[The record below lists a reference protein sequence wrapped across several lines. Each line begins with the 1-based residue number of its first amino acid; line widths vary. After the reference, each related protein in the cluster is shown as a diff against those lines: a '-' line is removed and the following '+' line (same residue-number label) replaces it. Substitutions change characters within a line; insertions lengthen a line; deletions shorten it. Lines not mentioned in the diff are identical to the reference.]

1 MKGIVGISSGQAGQT
16 FELCGER
23 PVDCLKKN
31 GLDPDKYIWVETG
44 SNGEFKR
51 WINISYLSGP
61 DIATIDLDI
70 ANGTN
75 FYNGE
80 YLFGTYEGN
89 LIIDNV
95 IRFTNPSYIPQA
107 GARIE
112 VRYDSRFPVEV
123 FGGDTTVGIANFPI
137 VHRRCNDGGGDKTVT
152 QLKWNRPMPYRWY
165 KFKENYYLTR
175 DTTGLIPVIQ
185 SNDLGTHPDD
195 CELGAIRQMIL
206 LYFCQSYSHLP
217 LAYGDFYPNVHYVQ
231 RPSRWVQDKKPHE
244 QFIYSDYEND
254 FPDEE
259 KRWRYGGFRFKQFMF
274 NLDYSKENIH
284 DKYLAVSQLQ
294 FKENT
299 WFPNRLAWSETRP
312 IQVSMS
318 PNLKTFRPFNIFDIS
333 DNRGEIKL
341 LYSVLNSTK
350 GENIYAFCADD
361 ICIAMTRKRTLF
373 DVAGNQLGVT
383 GNQIG
388 TSFILG
394 HIVTGKQIG
403 RAHV

>member
-1 MKGIVGISSGQAGQT
+1 
-16 FELCGER
+16 
-23 PVDCLKKN
+23 
-31 GLDPDKYIWVETG
+31 
-44 SNGEFKR
+44 
-51 WINISYLSGP
+51 
-61 DIATIDLDI
+61 
-70 ANGTN
+70 
-75 FYNGE
+75 
-80 YLFGTYEGN
+80 
-89 LIIDNV
+89 
-95 IRFTNPSYIPQA
+95 
-107 GARIE
+107 
-112 VRYDSRFPVEV
+112 
-123 FGGDTTVGIANFPI
+123 
-137 VHRRCNDGGGDKTVT
+137 
-152 QLKWNRPMPYRWY
+152 MPYRWY

-231 RPSRWVQDKKPHE
+231 RPSRWVQNKKPHE

-259 KRWRYGGFRFKQFMF
+259 NRWRYGGFRFKQFMF

-341 LYSVLNSTK
+341 LYSVLNSAK
-350 GENIYAFCADD
+350 GENIYALCSDD

-388 TSFILG
+388 TSFIQEQIWLG
-394 HIVTGKQIG
+394 ETEKKALQDNFWQTFAEKGDECFFANYNGVFKLVDNKLIDITTGYYKQLYNSFISRVNRPTGAIDFIQGIHSVYNTKYNEYWLSFKTQSIEFPVDAPATILSPYETLIG
-403 RAHV
+403 ESVS